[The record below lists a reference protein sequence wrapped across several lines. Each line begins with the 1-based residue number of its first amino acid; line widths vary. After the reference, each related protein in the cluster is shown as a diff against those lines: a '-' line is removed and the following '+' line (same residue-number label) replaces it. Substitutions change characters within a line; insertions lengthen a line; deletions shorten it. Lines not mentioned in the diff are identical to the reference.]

1 MDEVIIVWAISIFVI
16 YYAVKT
22 AVRNGID
29 ESNTSKKID
38 RILDKIN
45 EK

>member
-1 MDEVIIVWAISIFVI
+1 METVLIVWAISVFAI
-16 YYAVKT
+16 YYAVKA
-22 AVRNGID
+22 AVKNGID
-29 ESNTSKKID
+29 ESNTSKKIE